1 MLSIGAGIV
10 GGQTQQVQ
18 RTFDRLADTSVK
30 LATLKRIN
38 RGSDDPAGLIAATEL
53 NRELTA
59 LEEASAATER
69 TRAVVHLADRG
80 LGQASDLLNQI
91 EGNLVASASGATST
105 DERAAHQIE
114 IDAAVDA
121 LDRIG
126 LSTTFAGRQVF
137 TGEEISVLTGP
148 NPTDSAQLEIPSLSS
163 SALGGASG
171 RLADVRSG
179 GLASDN
185 PQTGDAIVKEAR
197 EQILSARAE
206 LAAFERYSIDSAQ
219 RLFDDTAVNLSASLS
234 RIADADVAM
243 ESANLV
249 KAMTLADTSLAAA
262 RLTLATQRA
271 GARLLSELFDAVS

>member
-148 NPTDSAQLEIPSLSS
+148 NPTDSARSKSPVYRVRLWEVLREGSRMCGRAVWQVITRKRATQLLRRLVSRSYRLAQNSLLSSGIPST
-163 SALGGASG
+163 
-171 RLADVRSG
+171 RRSG
-179 GLASDN
+179 YLM
-185 PQTGDAIVKEAR
+185 
-197 EQILSARAE
+197 ILP
-206 LAAFERYSIDSAQ
+206 
-219 RLFDDTAVNLSASLS
+219 
-234 RIADADVAM
+234 
-243 ESANLV
+243 
-249 KAMTLADTSLAAA
+249 
-262 RLTLATQRA
+262 
-271 GARLLSELFDAVS
+271 